1 MFKANRFSCIKAKA
15 PVYRRRFHNIFPC
28 THLGLQPAG
37 DLVRGMQI
45 GRSEPKQYMNIARVR
60 IV

>member
-1 MFKANRFSCIKAKA
+1 MDVPLRLKLFF
-15 PVYRRRFHNIFPC
+15 C
-28 THLGLQPAG
+28 THLGIFPAG

-60 IV
+60 IVQSKNRFS